1 MWINR
6 DVSIQPIS
14 ECAAAF
20 LWGGGKFAANGIW
33 HEDCCPGVLY
43 TAVTGPDGAL
53 GAGDNRLNEAET
65 FAIRFF
71 VYILTE
77 GESAEE
83 RKKSTD
89 RLKEMHQ

>member
-1 MWINR
+1 M
-6 DVSIQPIS
+6 
-14 ECAAAF
+14 
-20 LWGGGKFAANGIW
+20 
-33 HEDCCPGVLY
+33 LY
-43 TAVTGPDGAL
+43 TAVTGPDGDL
-53 GAGDNRLNEAET
+53 GAGDNRLDEAET
-65 FAIRFF
+65 FVIRFF